1 MKSRGEGGCGGG
13 GVERED
19 EGNGR
24 REKEEGKREEEGRED
39 GEVHE
44 ENGRAKGQS
53 IIPRI

>member
-1 MKSRGEGGCGGG
+1 MWRWESG
-13 GVERED
+13 ERED